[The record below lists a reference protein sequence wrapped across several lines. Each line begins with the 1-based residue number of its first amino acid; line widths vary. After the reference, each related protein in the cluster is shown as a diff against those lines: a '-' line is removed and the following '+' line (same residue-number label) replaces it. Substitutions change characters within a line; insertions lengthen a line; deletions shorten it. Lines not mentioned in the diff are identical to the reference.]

1 VSTITVATLNLF
13 NRIARYEERQA
24 LLLDQFAALRPDAIG
39 LQEVNLTTD
48 QGMELCRLV
57 NERLDGAPPYA
68 IYHMGHQGSHAQS
81 QAIAVMTRLPVEA
94 HEGLDYILQDNVAQR
109 LRLRLDGGAVVDFYN
124 THLHWPPPAAGIRL
138 VQAKRLLE
146 WADARPGAAATV
158 VVGDFNAYE
167 GEPAV
172 DLMKGRFV
180 SAHEAAH
187 GREPEKTWPTP
198 VNTFDPSPPGCFDYV
213 FVDGARVLE
222 AGLAFDKPDAADPTL
237 FPSDHLGV
245 AAKLDITVRT
255 RGRRIAP

>member
-13 NRIARYEERQA
+13 NRIARYDERQA
-24 LLLDQFAALRPDAIG
+24 LLLDQFATLRPDAIG

-57 NERLDGAPPYA
+57 NERLDGSPPYA

-94 HEGLDYILQDNVAQR
+94 HEGLDYVLQDNVAQR
-109 LRLRLDGGAVVDFYN
+109 LSLRLDGGATLDFYN
-124 THLHWPPPAAGIRL
+124 THLYWPPPSTDVRL
-138 VQAKRLLE
+138 AQAKRLLD
-146 WADARPGAAATV
+146 WADARRGAAATV
-158 VVGDFNAYE
+158 IVGDFNAYE

-172 DLMKGRFV
+172 GLMKGRFV
-180 SAHEAAH
+180 SAHEAAN

-198 VNTFDPSPPGCFDYV
+198 VNTFDPSPPGCLDYV

-222 AGLAFDKPDAADPTL
+222 AALAFDKPHAADPTL
-237 FPSDHLGV
+237 YPSDHLGV
-245 AAKLDITVRT
+245 AAKLDIT
-255 RGRRIAP
+255 